1 MGESNGSNSDPL
13 SAEGLMD
20 GLRRATVIVGVVFAG
35 AMTFAGGAA
44 ADGPVEIRSRLGD
57 ACLDAPSDNWPS
69 HVVVNPC
76 NGANF
81 QRWNVT
87 GDQRLESAA
96 FPGKCLDN
104 PEVLAALRLTSCWNS
119 RHWSMQ
125 PDGQITAPLGGCVT
139 VLGGPDPGTS
149 VGSRTCTGA
158 PEQGWDSVP

>member
-1 MGESNGSNSDPL
+1 MRRTRLTG
-13 SAEGLMD
+13 
-20 GLRRATVIVGVVFAG
+20 GLRRALVVSAVFVGATTTAG
-35 AMTFAGGAA
+35 VATAE
-44 ADGPVEIRSRLGD
+44 GPVEIKSRMGD
-57 ACLDAPSDNWPS
+57 ACLDAPSDNWPT
-69 HVVVNPC
+69 HVVVNSC

-104 PEVLAALRLTSCWNS
+104 PQATAALRLTSCWNS
-119 RHWSMQ
+119 HHWSIQ
-125 PDGQITAPLGGCVT
+125 SNGQITAPLGGCVT

-149 VGSRTCTGA
+149 VASRTCTGA